1 MNISG
6 YKKNCIFDVV
16 EMKSGKKNERVREKK
31 YRRYKKLCIFDDVE
45 RKKEQE
51 RERINIS

>member
-1 MNISG
+1 M
-6 YKKNCIFDVV
+6 
-16 EMKSGKKNERVREKK
+16 ERRTRVREKK

-51 RERINIS
+51 RERINIT